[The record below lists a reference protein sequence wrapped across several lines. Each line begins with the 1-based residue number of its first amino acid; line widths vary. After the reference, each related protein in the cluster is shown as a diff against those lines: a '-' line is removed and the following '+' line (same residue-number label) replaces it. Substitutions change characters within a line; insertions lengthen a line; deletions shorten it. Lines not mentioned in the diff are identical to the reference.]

1 MKINILPNLYLKN
14 DGTFD
19 KQKAFIQSGKIA
31 GVCYNKEG
39 YENLDQEPIEKTIKR
54 IDRTLQS
61 GHHSV
66 YDHIN
71 ISMYIE
77 DIPKI
82 LAMVINNE
90 KQYTT
95 SEKSARYTPIESKDD
110 GVITELEEQLYW
122 KWVNIFKIKIKS
134 QYGNLYSDFKINTL
148 AQENARYLISV
159 FMPTK
164 MVYTTTI
171 RQLNYLAS
179 WFQDYIKKF
188 DNSNDYLENNL
199 CKYMKEFIEELDRL
213 NILEPDLMKNEK
225 NRKISLFGENLSKI
239 KDYYSNVYSTTYN
252 ISFAALAQAQR
263 HRTLNYQL
271 ERTKEKEYF
280 IPPIIEEDL
289 MLKDEWLEDL
299 DKVKN
304 LVPSGEKVLINETGT
319 YENFILKLKERLC
332 SEAQLEIMLQTK
344 ETLNKYKQFLEQNN
358 NPLKEDIVNY
368 THGARCT
375 FPDYKCSKDCQNK
388 EGKRLIRKI

>member
-95 SEKSARYTPIESKDD
+95 SEKSARYTPIESKNN

-199 CKYMKEFIEELDRL
+199 CKYMKQFIEELDRL

-225 NRKISLFGENLSKI
+225 KRKISLFGENLNKI
-239 KDYYSNVYSTTYN
+239 TDYYSNVYSTNYN
-252 ISFAALAQAQR
+252 MSFAALAQAQR

-358 NPLKEDIVNY
+358 NPLKDDIVNY

-375 FPDYKCSKDCQNK
+375 FPDYKCPKDCQNK